1 MYKNNNLIFEN
12 YISIYL
18 NFCLDKGDHLT
29 LNELNKFITV
39 ETLENL
45 EEDSIEI
52 KKPLSLS
59 NLESAYSKFY
69 EEIKENVLIE
79 NLSSAEEIFFV
90 ISGFN
95 KPDELVQK
103 INSIDQKQV
112 GEFNLDTTNIKK
124 ITVADDRFKEDDFK
138 EFCHTK
144 PNKKIY
150 WVHWKKDEFILRSFY
165 NPKFYF
171 SRRFNYPK
179 DKQLDSEE
187 KLIETIKEKS
197 ALIIDEPGMGK
208 STTLV
213 HLSQKMLAS
222 HWVIHISLKDCQQ
235 AIKYLLDNPNIMFC
249 DKVINFLSQTNKLSI
264 PLEKDL
270 AKYKLSPK
278 GADGKSKTS
287 TI

>member
-1 MYKNNNLIFEN
+1 M
-12 YISIYL
+12 
-18 NFCLDKGDHLT
+18 
-29 LNELNKFITV
+29 
-39 ETLENL
+39 

-59 NLESAYSKFY
+59 DLESAYSKFY

-79 NLSSAEEIFFV
+79 NLSSTEEIFFV
-90 ISGFN
+90 ISGLN
-95 KPDELVQK
+95 KLDEKNELVQK
-103 INSIDQKQV
+103 IKSIDQKQV

-124 ITVADDRFKEDDFK
+124 ITVADDKFKEDDFK

-150 WVHWKKDEFILRSFY
+150 WVNWKKYEFILRSFY

-171 SRRFNYPK
+171 SRGFNYPN
-179 DKQLDSEE
+179 DKQYILIDSEE
-187 KLIETIKEKS
+187 KLIENIKEKS

-222 HWVIHISLKDCQQ
+222 HWVIYS
-235 AIKYLLDNPNIMFC
+235 
-249 DKVINFLSQTNKLSI
+249 INLNSWQN
-264 PLEKDL
+264 D
-270 AKYKLSPK
+270 
-278 GADGKSKTS
+278 
-287 TI
+287 